1 MYTSNTE
8 TSAGD
13 SPEILYLNFNDS
25 DTMGEKIRATYILD
39 AGRIAS

>member
-1 MYTSNTE
+1 MPTT
-8 TSAGD
+8 AIFPGD
-13 SPEILYLNFNDS
+13 SPEILYFNFNDS